1 MRHTATTA
9 IAIVTATLLATPA
22 AVLADPPV
30 AEESSHTCKLTTSSI
45 RFGERYAVACD
56 TAWKNPSTSAPASW
70 FAIAT
75 TDAAA
80 VQQAIEVAQ
89 AAMAANKSVQ
99 VRFRTQSNQN
109 PPSCNTGD
117 CRRLVELRYLK

>member
-1 MRHTATTA
+1 MRYTAFTA
-9 IAIVTATLLATPA
+9 ALCLLLAAAPA
-22 AVLADPPV
+22 TVLADPPV
-30 AEESSHTCKLTTSSI
+30 ADESSHTCKLTTSSI

-56 TAWKNPSTSAPASW
+56 TPWKNPSTSAPANW

-80 VQQAIEVAQ
+80 VQQAIAVAQ

-99 VRFRTQSNQN
+99 VRFRTQSSGN
-109 PPSCNTGD
+109 PPSCNPAD